1 MVEENMLFCPASLLN
16 LTDFNHIFTCQPSTE
31 VIVFQADSLE
41 VFWSFITWK
50 HSQVEENH
58 FTSWFL
64 FDSCCFS
71 TSSV

>member
-1 MVEENMLFCPASLLN
+1 MVEENMLFCPESLLN
-16 LTDFNHIFTCQPSTE
+16 LTDFNDISDRVRPLA
-31 VIVFQADSLE
+31 VKPVADSLE
-41 VFWSFITWK
+41 VFWSLITWK

-64 FDSCCFS
+64 FDLCCFS